1 MTTRS
6 KIAVLALA
14 AVIGMWATVAQ
25 AEDTTLLGGGQT
37 PPPEGTITRTP
48 PVPVIDF
55 PDAIPM
61 HNMSIASDG
70 VYYYTCN
77 GGNAGSGQINTY
89 NLSGV
94 FQHSTACYLD
104 IRAIFW
110 NFADSH
116 LYAKAYGGDLYRVD
130 PLTGATTLVHS
141 GIFTSA
147 QSSPALT
154 PDGQTLIEHESGTV
168 RFISFQTGQLIST
181 LSGFYYGSFP
191 STGAVGVS
199 CDWIFTWDGT
209 QVHVYDMAGAP
220 VESYTIPN
228 GHYGFSLKFVN
239 GLLFNSADG
248 GGGTGHWYGYDV
260 GAAPS
265 PTEASSWGQMKDIF
279 R

>member
-1 MTTRS
+1 MTTWYRTA
-6 KIAVLALA
+6 ILALA
-14 AVIGMWATVAQ
+14 ALIGMWATVAQ
-25 AEDTTLLGGGQT
+25 ADDTTLLGSGQT

-70 VYYYTCN
+70 TFYYTSN
-77 GGNAGSGQINTY
+77 GGNAGYGQINTY

-94 FQHSTACYLD
+94 LQHSTPCYLD
-104 IRAIFW
+104 MRAIFW

-130 PLTGATTLVHS
+130 PASGATTLIHS
-141 GIFTSA
+141 GIFAYA
-147 QSSPALT
+147 QSSPALSL
-154 PDGQTLIEHESGTV
+154 DGQTLIEHESGTV

-181 LSGFYYGSFP
+181 LTGFYFGSYP
-191 STGAVGVS
+191 SNETVGVS
-199 CDWIFTWDGT
+199 CNWIFTWDGT
-209 QVHVYDMAGAP
+209 MVHVYDFAGNP

-239 GLLFNSADG
+239 GLLFASDDG
-248 GGGTGHWYGYDV
+248 GGATGHWYGYDV

-265 PTEASSWGQMKDIF
+265 PTEPATWGEVKGLF